1 MTEER
6 LYSLSDEELE
16 KAFLDAKENE
26 QYAEADEPI
35 QESGDVYEDE
45 NEEIKVME
53 QPGEDEDSI
62 EEGATS
68 TDEVETETESTADT
82 TKPDKEVVEGD
93 EDPIEDDNLE
103 DDIVDE
109 AQKEHQEL
117 AFKANGREYKF
128 TQDEIMAQFPKIF
141 GQAMDYTKKT
151 QAMKPWR
158 KTIDAIEEAK
168 LGHNDIN
175 LMIDVMKGNKEAIAE
190 VLKRTGV
197 DSLEIDT
204 ENSKYTP
211 NDYGRDDKALA
222 IKDIIEEISV
232 DREYETTHKV
242 LSKEWDEKSFKR
254 MTDDPELIRLLHND
268 VKSGTFDKVQAVAE
282 KIKVFDRGL
291 KTDLEY
297 YELASMEIAQQY
309 QEEQRRAYDVE
320 RQRAD
325 REARLAKQAEIERV
339 RKTQERQK
347 EVEVKAVERKAATPT
362 SRKAVSSKVV
372 DYLDDSD
379 EAFEDWYKANVLDK
393 I

>member
-35 QESGDVYEDE
+35 QESEEVYEDE
-45 NEEIKVME
+45 EIEIME
-53 QPGEDEDSI
+53 QPGEDEDSV

-242 LSKEWDEKSFKR
+242 LSKEWDEKSFRR
-254 MTDDPELIRLLHND
+254 MTDDPELIRLLHYD

-297 YELASMEIAQQY
+297 YELASKEIAQQF
-309 QEEQRRAYDVE
+309 QEEQRKAYEVE

-325 REARLAKQAEIERV
+325 REARLTKQAEIERV

>member
-35 QESGDVYEDE
+35 QESEEVYEDE
-45 NEEIKVME
+45 EIEIME
-53 QPGEDEDSI
+53 QPGEDEDSV

-242 LSKEWDEKSFKR
+242 LSKEWDEKSFRR

-309 QEEQRRAYDVE
+309 QEEQRRAYEVE

-325 REARLAKQAEIERV
+325 REARLTKQAEIERV

>member
-35 QESGDVYEDE
+35 QESEEVYEDE
-45 NEEIKVME
+45 EIEIME
-53 QPGEDEDSI
+53 QP
-62 EEGATS
+62 GATS
-68 TDEVETETESTADT
+68 TDEVETETESTADA

-242 LSKEWDEKSFKR
+242 LSKEWDEKSFRR
-254 MTDDPELIRLLHND
+254 MTDDPELIRLLHYD

-297 YELASMEIAQQY
+297 YELASMEIAQQF
-309 QEEQRRAYDVE
+309 QEEQRRTYDVE
-320 RQRAD
+320 RQRLD
-325 REARLAKQAEIERV
+325 REAKLARQAEIERV

>member
-35 QESGDVYEDE
+35 QESEEVYEDE
-45 NEEIKVME
+45 EIEIME
-53 QPGEDEDSI
+53 QPGEDEDSV

-242 LSKEWDEKSFKR
+242 LSKEWDEKSFNK
-254 MTDDPELIRLLHND
+254 MTDNPELIRLLHND

-297 YELASMEIAQQY
+297 YELASKEIAQQF
-309 QEEQRRAYDVE
+309 QEEQRRAYEVE

-325 REARLAKQAEIERV
+325 REARLTKQAEIERV

>member
-35 QESGDVYEDE
+35 QESEEVYEDE
-45 NEEIKVME
+45 EIEIME
-53 QPGEDEDSI
+53 QPGEDEDSV

-103 DDIVDE
+103 DEIVDE

-168 LGHNDIN
+168 LGHDEIN

-242 LSKEWDEKSFKR
+242 LSKEWDEKSFNK
-254 MTDDPELIRLLHND
+254 MTDNPELIRLLHND

-325 REARLAKQAEIERV
+325 REARLARQAEIERV

>member
-35 QESGDVYEDE
+35 QESEEVYEDE
-45 NEEIKVME
+45 EIEIME
-53 QPGEDEDSI
+53 QPGEDEDSV

-68 TDEVETETESTADT
+68 TDEVETETESTADA

-103 DDIVDE
+103 DEIVDE

-168 LGHNDIN
+168 LGHDDIN

-232 DREYETTHKV
+232 DREYEITHKV
-242 LSKEWDEKSFKR
+242 LSKEWDEKSFRR

-309 QEEQRRAYDVE
+309 QEEQRRAYEVE

-325 REARLAKQAEIERV
+325 REARLARQAEIERV

>member
-35 QESGDVYEDE
+35 QESEEVYEDE
-45 NEEIKVME
+45 EIEIME
-53 QPGEDEDSI
+53 QPGEDEDSV

-242 LSKEWDEKSFKR
+242 LSKEWDEKSFNK
-254 MTDDPELIRLLHND
+254 MTDNPELIRLLHYD

-320 RQRAD
+320 RQRLD
-325 REARLAKQAEIERV
+325 REAKLARQAEIERV

>member
-35 QESGDVYEDE
+35 QESEEVYEDE
-45 NEEIKVME
+45 EIEIME
-53 QPGEDEDSI
+53 QPGEDEDSV
-62 EEGATS
+62 EEGAAS

-242 LSKEWDEKSFKR
+242 LSKEWDEKSFRR

-297 YELASMEIAQQY
+297 YELASMEIAQQF
-309 QEEQRRAYDVE
+309 QEEQRRTYDVE
-320 RQRAD
+320 RQRLD
-325 REARLAKQAEIERV
+325 REAKLARQAEIERV

>member
-35 QESGDVYEDE
+35 QESEEVYEDE
-45 NEEIKVME
+45 EIEIME
-53 QPGEDEDSI
+53 QPGEDEDSV

-168 LGHNDIN
+168 LGHDDIN

-232 DREYETTHKV
+232 DREYEITHKV
-242 LSKEWDEKSFKR
+242 LSKEWDEKSFRK

-320 RQRAD
+320 RQRLD
-325 REARLAKQAEIERV
+325 REARLAKQADIERV

>member
-35 QESGDVYEDE
+35 QESEEVYEDE
-45 NEEIKVME
+45 EIEIME
-53 QPGEDEDSI
+53 QPGEDEDSV

-254 MTDDPELIRLLHND
+254 MTDDPELIRLLHYD

-297 YELASMEIAQQY
+297 YELASKEIAQQF
-309 QEEQRRAYDVE
+309 QEEQRRAYEVE

-325 REARLAKQAEIERV
+325 REARLTKQAEIERV

>member
-35 QESGDVYEDE
+35 QESEEVYEDE
-45 NEEIKVME
+45 EIEIME
-53 QPGEDEDSI
+53 QPGEDEDSV

-168 LGHNDIN
+168 LGHDEIN

-242 LSKEWDEKSFKR
+242 LSKEWDEKSFNK
-254 MTDDPELIRLLHND
+254 MTDNPELIRLLHND

-320 RQRAD
+320 RQRLD

>member
-35 QESGDVYEDE
+35 QESEEVYEDE
-45 NEEIKVME
+45 EIEIME
-53 QPGEDEDSI
+53 QPGEDEDSV

-103 DDIVDE
+103 DEIVDE

-168 LGHNDIN
+168 LGHDEIN

-222 IKDIIEEISV
+222 IKDIVEEISV
-232 DREYETTHKV
+232 DKEYEITHRV
-242 LSKEWDEKSFKR
+242 LSKEWDEKSFNK
-254 MTDDPELIRLLHND
+254 MTDNPELIRLLHND

-309 QEEQRRAYDVE
+309 QEEQRRAYEIE
-320 RQRAD
+320 RQRLD
-325 REARLAKQAEIERV
+325 REARLARQAEIERV

>member
-35 QESGDVYEDE
+35 QESEEVYEDE
-45 NEEIKVME
+45 EIEIME

-103 DDIVDE
+103 DEIVDE

-128 TQDEIMAQFPKIF
+128 TQEEIMAQFPKIF

-242 LSKEWDEKSFKR
+242 LSKEWDEKSFNK
-254 MTDDPELIRLLHND
+254 MTDNPELIRLLHND

-297 YELASMEIAQQY
+297 YELASIEIAQQY

-320 RQRAD
+320 RQRLD

>member
-45 NEEIKVME
+45 EIEIME
-53 QPGEDEDSI
+53 QPGEDEDSV

-242 LSKEWDEKSFKR
+242 LSKEWDEKSFRR
-254 MTDDPELIRLLHND
+254 MTDDPELIRLLHYD

-297 YELASMEIAQQY
+297 YELASKEIAQQF
-309 QEEQRRAYDVE
+309 QEEQRRAYEVE

-325 REARLAKQAEIERV
+325 REARLIKQAEIERV

>member
-35 QESGDVYEDE
+35 QESEEVYEDE
-45 NEEIKVME
+45 EIEIME
-53 QPGEDEDSI
+53 QPGEDEDSV

-242 LSKEWDEKSFKR
+242 LSKEWDEKSFNK
-254 MTDDPELIRLLHND
+254 MTDNPELIRLLHYD

-297 YELASMEIAQQY
+297 YELASKEIAQQF
-309 QEEQRRAYDVE
+309 QEEQRRAYEVE

-325 REARLAKQAEIERV
+325 REARLTKQAEIERV

>member
-35 QESGDVYEDE
+35 QESEEVYEDE
-45 NEEIKVME
+45 EIEIME
-53 QPGEDEDSI
+53 QPGEDEDSV

-168 LGHNDIN
+168 LGHDDIN

-254 MTDDPELIRLLHND
+254 MTDDPELIRLLHYD

-320 RQRAD
+320 RQRL
-325 REARLAKQAEIERV
+325 ARQAEIERV

>member
-35 QESGDVYEDE
+35 QESEEVYEDE
-45 NEEIKVME
+45 EIEIME
-53 QPGEDEDSI
+53 QPGEDEDSV

-103 DDIVDE
+103 DEIVDE

-168 LGHNDIN
+168 LGHDEIN

-242 LSKEWDEKSFKR
+242 LSKEWDEKSFRR

-309 QEEQRRAYDVE
+309 QEEQRRAYEVE

-325 REARLAKQAEIERV
+325 REARLTKQAEIERV

>member
-45 NEEIKVME
+45 EIEIME
-53 QPGEDEDSI
+53 QPGEDEDSV

-68 TDEVETETESTADT
+68 TDEVETETESTADA

-103 DDIVDE
+103 DEIVDE

-168 LGHNDIN
+168 LGHDDIN

-242 LSKEWDEKSFKR
+242 LSKEWDEKSFRR

-297 YELASMEIAQQY
+297 YELASKEIAQQF
-309 QEEQRRAYDVE
+309 QEEQRRAYEVE

-325 REARLAKQAEIERV
+325 REARLTKQAEIERV

>member
-35 QESGDVYEDE
+35 QESEEVYEDE
-45 NEEIKVME
+45 EIEIME
-53 QPGEDEDSI
+53 QPGEDEDSV

-68 TDEVETETESTADT
+68 TDEVETETESTADA

-103 DDIVDE
+103 DEIVDE

-168 LGHNDIN
+168 LGHDDIN

-242 LSKEWDEKSFKR
+242 LSKEWDEKSFRR

-325 REARLAKQAEIERV
+325 REARLTKQAEIERV

>member
-35 QESGDVYEDE
+35 QESEEVYEDE
-45 NEEIKVME
+45 EIEIME
-53 QPGEDEDSI
+53 QPGEDEDSV

-103 DDIVDE
+103 DEIVDE

-128 TQDEIMAQFPKIF
+128 TQEEIMAQFPKIF

-168 LGHNDIN
+168 LGHDDIN

-222 IKDIIEEISV
+222 IKDIVEEISV
-232 DREYETTHKV
+232 DKEYEITHRV
-242 LSKEWDEKSFKR
+242 LSKEWDEKSFRR

-309 QEEQRRAYDVE
+309 QEEQRRAYEVE

-325 REARLAKQAEIERV
+325 REARLARQAEIERV

-372 DYLDDSD
+372 DYLDNSD
-379 EAFEDWYKANVLDK
+379 EAFEEWYKTNVLDK

>member
-35 QESGDVYEDE
+35 QESEEVYEDE
-45 NEEIKVME
+45 EIEIME
-53 QPGEDEDSI
+53 QPGEDEDSV

-103 DDIVDE
+103 DEIVDE

-168 LGHNDIN
+168 LGHDDIN

-232 DREYETTHKV
+232 DREYEITHKV
-242 LSKEWDEKSFKR
+242 LSKEWDEKSFKK

-320 RQRAD
+320 RQRLD
-325 REARLAKQAEIERV
+325 REAKLARQAEIERV

>member
-35 QESGDVYEDE
+35 QESEEVYEDE
-45 NEEIKVME
+45 EIEIME
-53 QPGEDEDSI
+53 QPGEDEDSV

-168 LGHNDIN
+168 LGHDDIN

-232 DREYETTHKV
+232 DREYEITHKV
-242 LSKEWDEKSFKR
+242 LSKEWDEKSFKK

-309 QEEQRRAYDVE
+309 QEEQRRAYEVE

-325 REARLAKQAEIERV
+325 REARLTKQAEIERV

>member
-35 QESGDVYEDE
+35 QESEEVYEDE
-45 NEEIKVME
+45 EIEIME

-82 TKPDKEVVEGD
+82 TKPDKEVVEVD

-103 DDIVDE
+103 DEIVDE

-168 LGHNDIN
+168 LGHDEIN

-242 LSKEWDEKSFKR
+242 LSREWDEKSFNK
-254 MTDDPELIRLLHND
+254 MTDNPELIRLLHND

-309 QEEQRRAYDVE
+309 QEEQRRAYEVE

-325 REARLAKQAEIERV
+325 REARLTKQAEIERV

>member
-45 NEEIKVME
+45 EIEIME
-53 QPGEDEDSI
+53 QPGEDEDSV

-68 TDEVETETESTADT
+68 TDEVETETESTADS

-168 LGHNDIN
+168 LGHDDIN

-232 DREYETTHKV
+232 DREYETTHKI
-242 LSKEWDEKSFKR
+242 LSKEWDEKSFRK

-309 QEEQRRAYDVE
+309 QEEQRRAYEVE

-325 REARLAKQAEIERV
+325 REARLARQAEIDRV

>member
-35 QESGDVYEDE
+35 QESEEVYEDE
-45 NEEIKVME
+45 EIEIME
-53 QPGEDEDSI
+53 QPGEDEDSV

-68 TDEVETETESTADT
+68 TDEVETETESTADA

-103 DDIVDE
+103 DEIVDE

-128 TQDEIMAQFPKIF
+128 TQEEIMAQFPKIF

-168 LGHNDIN
+168 LGHDDIN

-242 LSKEWDEKSFKR
+242 LSKEWDEKSFRR

-309 QEEQRRAYDVE
+309 QEEQRRAYEVE
-320 RQRAD
+320 RQRLD
-325 REARLAKQAEIERV
+325 REARLTKQAEIERV

>member
-35 QESGDVYEDE
+35 QESEEVYEDE
-45 NEEIKVME
+45 EIEIME
-53 QPGEDEDSI
+53 QPGEDEDSV

-242 LSKEWDEKSFKR
+242 LSKEWDEKSFNK
-254 MTDDPELIRLLHND
+254 MTDNPELIRLLHND

-309 QEEQRRAYDVE
+309 QEEQRRTYDVE
-320 RQRAD
+320 RQRLD
-325 REARLAKQAEIERV
+325 REAKLARQAEIERV

-347 EVEVKAVERKAATPT
+347 EVEVKAVERKAAAPT

>member
-35 QESGDVYEDE
+35 QESEEVYEDE
-45 NEEIKVME
+45 EIEIME
-53 QPGEDEDSI
+53 QPGEDEDSV

-68 TDEVETETESTADT
+68 TDEVETETESTADA

-103 DDIVDE
+103 DEIVDE

-168 LGHNDIN
+168 LGHDDIN

-232 DREYETTHKV
+232 DREYEITHKV
-242 LSKEWDEKSFKR
+242 LSKEWDEKSFKK

-309 QEEQRRAYDVE
+309 QEEQRRAYEVE

-325 REARLAKQAEIERV
+325 REARLARQAEIDRV

>member
-35 QESGDVYEDE
+35 QESEEVYEDE
-45 NEEIKVME
+45 NEEIEIME
-53 QPGEDEDSI
+53 QPGEDEDSV

-68 TDEVETETESTADT
+68 TDEVETETESTADA

-103 DDIVDE
+103 DEIVDE

-128 TQDEIMAQFPKIF
+128 TQEEIMAQFPKIF

-168 LGHNDIN
+168 LGHDDIN

-254 MTDDPELIRLLHND
+254 MTDDPELIRLLHYD

-309 QEEQRRAYDVE
+309 QEEQRRAYEVE

-325 REARLAKQAEIERV
+325 REARLARQAEIDRV

>member
-26 QYAEADEPI
+26 QYAEIDGPI
-35 QESGDVYEDE
+35 QESEEVYEDE
-45 NEEIKVME
+45 EIEIME
-53 QPGEDEDSI
+53 QPGEDEDSV

-242 LSKEWDEKSFKR
+242 LSKEWDEKSFRR
-254 MTDDPELIRLLHND
+254 MTDDPELIRLLHYD

-320 RQRAD
+320 RQRLD
-325 REARLAKQAEIERV
+325 REARLTKQAEIERV

>member
-1 MTEER
+1 MTEEG

-35 QESGDVYEDE
+35 QESEEVYEDE
-45 NEEIKVME
+45 EIEIME
-53 QPGEDEDSI
+53 QPGEDEDSV

-242 LSKEWDEKSFKR
+242 LSKEWDEKSFRR
-254 MTDDPELIRLLHND
+254 MTDDPELIRLLHYD

-320 RQRAD
+320 RQRLD
-325 REARLAKQAEIERV
+325 REARLTKQAEIERV

>member
-35 QESGDVYEDE
+35 QESEEVYEDE
-45 NEEIKVME
+45 EIEIME
-53 QPGEDEDSI
+53 QPGEDEDSV

-168 LGHNDIN
+168 LGHDEIN

-242 LSKEWDEKSFKR
+242 LSKEWDEKSFRR
-254 MTDDPELIRLLHND
+254 MTDDPELIRLLHYD

-309 QEEQRRAYDVE
+309 QEEQRRAYEVE

-325 REARLAKQAEIERV
+325 REARLTKQAEIERV

>member
-35 QESGDVYEDE
+35 QESEEVYEDE
-45 NEEIKVME
+45 EIEIME

-68 TDEVETETESTADT
+68 TDEVETETESTADA

-103 DDIVDE
+103 DEIVDE

-168 LGHNDIN
+168 LGHDDIN

-222 IKDIIEEISV
+222 IKDIIEEISA

-242 LSKEWDEKSFKR
+242 LSKEWDEKSFRR

-325 REARLAKQAEIERV
+325 REARLARQAEIERV